1 MEQEEEDICEVVI
14 YADLGRRSRLL
25 TGAGYLR
32 GMHINWRVPLRGLQF
47 RGVISGGLSPVF
59 VAPATLLAGFFPII

>member
-47 RGVISGGLSPVF
+47 RGVISGGYLRYSW
-59 VAPATLLAGFFPII
+59 LLLLYLQDFSR